1 MNSYNRSLVLDVT
14 YLARTIISSERAFVI
29 SYKGNAEIIHEHDET
44 FGTVNPNLEIKK
56 WVGKG
61 QV

>member
-56 WVGKG
+56 
-61 QV
+61 